1 MWIRL
6 FVLNPVRVGRTI
18 ALWGF
23 ISLQQFLAD
32 LGGGVVTVVGNMQ
45 LVLPKIYHA
54 SATRGVGLVQIANEL
69 TDCFL
74 VLTPAL
80 NIHR

>member
-1 MWIRL
+1 VDTAICTKPCEDL
-6 FVLNPVRVGRTI
+6 AGQLLYGD
-18 ALWGF
+18 
-23 ISLQQFLAD
+23 SLHCSNFLAD
-32 LGGGVVTVVGNMQ
+32 LGGSVVIAMCNMQ

>member
-1 MWIRL
+1 M
-6 FVLNPVRVGRTI
+6 
-18 ALWGF
+18 
-23 ISLQQFLAD
+23 
-32 LGGGVVTVVGNMQ
+32 TVVGNMQ
-45 LVLPKIYHA
+45 LVLPKITTLP
-54 SATRGVGLVQIANEL
+54 ATRGVGLVQIANEL